1 MKANLVG
8 IDLKSINHQGAP
20 KALGCII
27 DDVKSEANIIKT
39 KHKHQHEHWSD
50 EPRHE
55 HWGDSRKDK

>member
-1 MKANLVG
+1 MKDNLVG
-8 IDLKSINHQGAP
+8 IDIKSINSQGAP

-27 DDVKSEANIIKT
+27 DDIKKDIPISA
-39 KHKHQHEHWSD
+39 KHKYQHEHWSD

>member
-1 MKANLVG
+1 MKKNLVG
-8 IDLKSINHQGAP
+8 INLNLINSQDAP
-20 KALGCII
+20 KVLGCII
-27 DDVKSEANIIKT
+27 DDIKQDVPVVA